1 VNAPRTLL
9 LVEVGSERHHT
20 IALGAGMH
28 GDEPAGPWALLGL
41 VRDRMLDERFA
52 YRIWPCFN
60 PSGFAAGSRRNT
72 EGADVNRSFSRG
84 GTTPESRAIITTNR
98 DRKFALSID
107 LHEDFE
113 AQGFYAYETLRTG
126 EQSRY
131 AGHVVTA
138 LDDAGLPVQ
147 GLDDEA
153 FDLGPA
159 GVRAVQ
165 LIERGSVV
173 VDAKAESA
181 FFSDGLPMSLF
192 LLRGAAQ
199 CALTFETPL
208 GRGWD
213 ERIAMHRI
221 AVTTA
226 LARAG

>member
-1 VNAPRTLL
+1 M
-9 LVEVGSERHHT
+9 LVELGSERRHIVT
-20 IALGAGMH
+20 LSAGMH

-41 VRDRMLDERFA
+41 VYDRLLDERFA
-52 YRIWPCFN
+52 YRIWPCLN
-60 PSGFAAGSRRNT
+60 PSGFASGSRCNA

-84 GTTPESRAIITTNR
+84 GTTPESRAVVTANR

-113 AQGFYAYETLRTG
+113 ARGFYAYEPLRSGAPPRYTG
-126 EQSRY
+126 RI
-131 AGHVVTA
+131 VTA

-147 GLDDEA
+147 DLSNEA
-153 FDLGPA
+153 FDLGPP

-165 LIERGSVV
+165 TIGRGSVV

-181 FFSDGLPMSLF
+181 FFGDGLPMSLF

-199 CALTFETPL
+199 SALTFETPL
-208 GRGWD
+208 ARGWD
-213 ERIAMHRI
+213 ERVAMHRI

-226 LARAG
+226 IAHAG